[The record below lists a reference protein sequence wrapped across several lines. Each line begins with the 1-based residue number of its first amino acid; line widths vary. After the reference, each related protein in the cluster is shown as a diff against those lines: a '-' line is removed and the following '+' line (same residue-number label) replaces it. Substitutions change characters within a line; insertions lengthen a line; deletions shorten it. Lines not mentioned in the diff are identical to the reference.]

1 MARQR
6 RVALVTG
13 GGRGIGR
20 EMVLGLLGA
29 GYAVAAVDRDAAPL
43 AELTT
48 LAGPGA
54 PLLTLAR
61 DLASPTV
68 CAEAVATARQQLG
81 PIAVLVN
88 NAGIGQG
95 SVRPDNWQRPIRFWE
110 VSPEDWRRFAA
121 VNVEAIHS
129 MARAAVPDMLAAR
142 WGRIINVTTSLGTM
156 LRGGYVPYGPTKAA
170 AEALTGVMAE
180 DLEGSGVTANVL
192 VPGGV
197 TNTTLVP
204 QDAGFDRAAM
214 LQPAIMVP
222 PLLWLASVAADAV
235 NGQRFLAVRWN
246 AALPP
251 AEAAT
256 LAGAPVGWKSIATL
270 PVVPV

>member
-1 MARQR
+1 MAGKP
-6 RVALVTG
+6 VAIVTG

-20 EMVLGLLGA
+20 AIGLGLLQA
-29 GYAVAAVDRDAAPL
+29 GFQLAAVDRDAAPL
-43 AELTT
+43 AELAQV
-48 LAGPGA
+48 AGPAA

-61 DLASPTV
+61 DLSDAATCAAVVQQVRAS
-68 CAEAVATARQQLG
+68 LG

-95 SVRPDNWQRPIRFWE
+95 SIRPDNWRNPIRFWD
-110 VSPEDWRRFAA
+110 VSPADWRRFAA
-121 VNVEAIHS
+121 VNVEAMHALS
-129 MARAAVPDMLAAR
+129 AAAVPDMMAQR
-142 WGRIINVTTSLGTM
+142 WGRIVNVTTSLGTM

-204 QDAGFDRAAM
+204 DAAGFDRAAM
-214 LQPAIMVP
+214 LQPDIMVP
-222 PLLWLASVAADAV
+222 PLLWLVSRAADGV
-235 NGQRFLAVRWN
+235 TGRRFLAVKWD

-251 AEAAT
+251 AEAAAR
-256 LAGAPVGWKSIATL
+256 AGAPVGWKDIAVL
-270 PVVPV
+270 PVTPA